1 MRSSPVAYR
10 TDDSH
15 VVDDDLYEV
24 DEEEEPRRGLLSW
37 ILIVALL
44 VGTGSG
50 SALIWRTF
58 GGGPIL
64 TSLTSTTTVLAT
76 TERPSGRGDLDA
88 LRQEITGSVQ
98 STQQL
103 LAAQQ
108 AEIKRLTEQVSAL
121 TGKLELLQRPV
132 TSAQAAI
139 PVPAPKAVVPAPKKK
154 PEIAKPVAA
163 KPADVKLAEPKP
175 TNGPISTGGAPLQLN
190 R

>member
-76 TERPSGRGDLDA
+76 TERPSGQIGRASCRERVESLVV
-88 LRQEITGSVQ
+88 GS
-98 STQQL
+98 SG
-103 LAAQQ
+103 
-108 AEIKRLTEQVSAL
+108 R
-121 TGKLELLQRPV
+121 
-132 TSAQAAI
+132 
-139 PVPAPKAVVPAPKKK
+139 
-154 PEIAKPVAA
+154 
-163 KPADVKLAEPKP
+163 
-175 TNGPISTGGAPLQLN
+175 
-190 R
+190 

>member
-15 VVDDDLYEV
+15 AVDDDLYEV

-88 LRQEITGSVQ
+88 LRQEIPRAGQ
-98 STQQL
+98 SAQQL
-103 LAAQQ
+103 AGAQQ
-108 AEIKRLTEQVSAL
+108 RGDKRPNEEGWAP
-121 TGKLELLQRPV
+121 TGKPGRV
-132 TSAQAAI
+132 
-139 PVPAPKAVVPAPKKK
+139 
-154 PEIAKPVAA
+154 
-163 KPADVKLAEPKP
+163 EPP
-175 TNGPISTGGAPLQLN
+175 G
-190 R
+190 